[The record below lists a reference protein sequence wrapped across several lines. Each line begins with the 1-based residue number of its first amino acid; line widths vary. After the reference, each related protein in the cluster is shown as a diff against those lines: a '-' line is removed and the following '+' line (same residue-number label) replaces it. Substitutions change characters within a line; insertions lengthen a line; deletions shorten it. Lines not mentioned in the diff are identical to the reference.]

1 MVRSNSSSCIHLLTF
16 HQDNAFLDRVDI
28 KQYIPNPSAKAR
40 YEVYRRCYFELAQ
53 CGIIA
58 PIHYYEDGDTCMVEG
73 DPECASPSTVTFQS
87 RWHIL
92 DKEVMPEFELM
103 QLRYGYDVNAPAR
116 KLWDIA
122 ENSKVRLPQCFK
134 P

>member
-1 MVRSNSSSCIHLLTF
+1 
-16 HQDNAFLDRVDI
+16 
-28 KQYIPNPSAKAR
+28 
-40 YEVYRRCYFELAQ
+40 CYFELAQ

-87 RWHIL
+87 RWHVL
-92 DKEVMPEFELM
+92 DKEVMPDFELM
-103 QLRYGYDVNAPAR
+103 QLRYGSDVNAPAK

-122 ENSKVRLPQCFK
+122 ENSKGLSGRTLRRLPTLALALHTTIDPCPIEEALRALSCAVNEELRAK
-134 P
+134 TRLDAREDTV